1 MSNVNRKHIMR
12 EKKLKSLE
20 RKTRN
25 KYGCG
30 AYYNED
36 LGRYVR
42 TYIWKRHN
50 SYKSFLRTH
59 SNRVA
64 RRWNRRL
71 CYDINHKEN
80 CTYTSRKSC
89 KYRKLYDYWWDLF

>member
-1 MSNVNRKHIMR
+1 MR

-20 RKTRN
+20 RETRN

-30 AYYNED
+30 AYYSEN

-71 CYDINHKEN
+71 CYDVNHKEN

>member
-1 MSNVNRKHIMR
+1 MR

-20 RKTRN
+20 RETRH

-42 TYIWKRHN
+42 IYVGKRHN
-50 SYKSFLRTH
+50 SYKSYLRT
-59 SNRVA
+59 SSRRVT

-71 CYDINHKEN
+71 CYDVNHKEN
-80 CTYTSRKSC
+80 YLYTSKKSC
-89 KYRKLYDYWWDLF
+89 KYRKLYDYWGRLF